1 VLTLDEFFTGWEDSR
16 MLFDAL
22 HATMEA
28 IGAAEL
34 RIGKSQVSFRR
45 RRAFAW
51 AWIPDRYLHGKH
63 APLVLTV
70 SLNRRDTSARW
81 KETVGPMSGRFNHH
95 LELRALADIDAEVEG
110 WLREAWETA
119 E

>member
-1 VLTLDEFFTGWEDSR
+1 MLTLDEFFTGWEDSR

-63 APLVLTV
+63 TRRWCSR
-70 SLNRRDTSARW
+70 SL
-81 KETVGPMSGRFNHH
+81 
-95 LELRALADIDAEVEG
+95 
-110 WLREAWETA
+110 
-119 E
+119 